1 MVRGTY
7 LPWPKKSSARQ
18 VGIAAEREHCY
29 SVRTGLGKEGAEALV
44 GVSGFT
50 LVGQVAIGLRGDNA
64 SVVVIAQILGGGGRK
79 HT

>member
-1 MVRGTY
+1 M
-7 LPWPKKSSARQ
+7 
-18 VGIAAEREHCY
+18 GITAEREHCY

-44 GVSGFT
+44 GVSGFA

-64 SVVVIAQILGGGGRK
+64 SVVVIAQILGGRVGGRK